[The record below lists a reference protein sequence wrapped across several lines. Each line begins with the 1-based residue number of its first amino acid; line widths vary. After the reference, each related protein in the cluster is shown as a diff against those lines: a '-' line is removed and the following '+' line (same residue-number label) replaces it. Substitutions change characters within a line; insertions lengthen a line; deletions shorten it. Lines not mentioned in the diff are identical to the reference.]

1 MSKTKAAPFGL
12 TANRRAH
19 VGLTWQIGRGWPK
32 PGAALSRSERRLL
45 STYCIGGECPAG
57 VVPDGVRCTWSA
69 QPLGEVTLDELSERP
84 RGPSDNSRSSGPR
97 GGRGGPTGSSTAVP
111 EAAVEEAEEEQEEM
125 AEAEEAEEEETYEAF
140 CARGGFEWKEE
151 CDCAGGPC
159 VARGSTA
166 QECGLAKEYS
176 CFWDGR
182 MDARRNAERVAELD
196 RRFVAKYP
204 AVPGDAR
211 PPTCQW
217 Q

>member
-1 MSKTKAAPFGL
+1 M
-12 TANRRAH
+12 
-19 VGLTWQIGRGWPK
+19 
-32 PGAALSRSERRLL
+32 
-45 STYCIGGECPAG
+45 
-57 VVPDGVRCTWSA
+57 
-69 QPLGEVTLDELSERP
+69 
-84 RGPSDNSRSSGPR
+84 
-97 GGRGGPTGSSTAVP
+97 P
-111 EAAVEEAEEEQEEM
+111 EAA
-125 AEAEEAEEEETYEAF
+125 AEEAEEEETYEAF

-204 AVPGDAR
+204 AVPGDVR